1 MLYSQMCIALR
12 SVKEEKH
19 HETALGSRRAYVCGY
34 FLSSHRVHA
43 QCNVGDAVAKLELVE
58 SQLPTQ
64 DYTYAN
70 VLIES
75 DKDHSTAFD
84 TSDMIDEALTN
95 WQIAQECLF
104 AAMCVI
110 ITMAITLLC
119 VICYSAMDTS
129 VVLVQ

>member
-1 MLYSQMCIALR
+1 M
-12 SVKEEKH
+12 
-19 HETALGSRRAYVCGY
+19 
-34 FLSSHRVHA
+34 
-43 QCNVGDAVAKLELVE
+43 AKLEIVE

-70 VLIES
+70 VLTES
-75 DKDHSTAFD
+75 AREHSNLD
-84 TSDMIDEALTN
+84 TQDQLEEVLTN

-104 AAMCVI
+104 ATMCVI

>member
-1 MLYSQMCIALR
+1 M
-12 SVKEEKH
+12 
-19 HETALGSRRAYVCGY
+19 
-34 FLSSHRVHA
+34 
-43 QCNVGDAVAKLELVE
+43 AKLELVE

-64 DYTYAN
+64 DYTHAN

-104 AAMCVI
+104 AVMCVI